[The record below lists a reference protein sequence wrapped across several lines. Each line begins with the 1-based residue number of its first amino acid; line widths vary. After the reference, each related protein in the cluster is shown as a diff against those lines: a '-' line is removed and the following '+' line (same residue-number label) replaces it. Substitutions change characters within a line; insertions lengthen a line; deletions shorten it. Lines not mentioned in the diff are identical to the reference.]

1 MAANKSRH
9 NSSDDTSSDD
19 AHEEAPLM
27 ASKDSSGKSSYKS
40 EIRILSG
47 GAPSSTN
54 IVKASVGSGPSTTVP
69 TGSINSL
76 VSANGSSTSSLDS
89 PLDTTDNEVYKTV
102 IPKGDSRRENSL
114 AFILNRPLDLEASK
128 ATATPAAQDVRPSTP
143 T

>member
-1 MAANKSRH
+1 M
-9 NSSDDTSSDD
+9 T
-19 AHEEAPLM
+19 P
-27 ASKDSSGKSSYKS
+27 KDSGGKSYKS
-40 EIRILSG
+40 EIRVLSG

-54 IVKASVGSGPSTTVP
+54 IVKASVGSGPSSTVP

-128 ATATPAAQDVRPSTP
+128 ATATPAAQDARPSTP

>member
-27 ASKDSSGKSSYKS
+27 TPKDSGGKSYKS
-40 EIRILSG
+40 EIRVLSS

-54 IVKASVGSGPSTTVP
+54 IFKASVGSGPSSTVP

-128 ATATPAAQDVRPSTP
+128 ATATPAAQDLRPSTP